1 MRDDHLHPGMLVP
14 AVAQLD
20 VLDHRP
26 FIDTQQRTP

>member
-1 MRDDHLHPGMLVP
+1 MTTSALACSFPP
-14 AVAQLD
+14 VAQLD

>member
-1 MRDDHLHPGMLVP
+1 MRDHHLRPDKLVP

-26 FIDTQQRTP
+26 LIDTQQRTP